1 MDGESEILLNCNWIW
16 PVLEVTYRL
25 IVNSNLI
32 IFILL
37 LIIISYLQI
46 WWCFDYCAIMV

>member
-32 IFILL
+32 IFYFIINYYTLL
-37 LIIISYLQI
+37 TDLVVL
-46 WWCFDYCAIMV
+46 